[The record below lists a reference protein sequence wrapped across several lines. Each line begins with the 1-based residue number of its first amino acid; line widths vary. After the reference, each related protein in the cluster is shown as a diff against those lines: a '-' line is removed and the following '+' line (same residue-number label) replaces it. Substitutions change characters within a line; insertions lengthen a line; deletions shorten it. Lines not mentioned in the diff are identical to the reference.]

1 MTQMYVPEEVDQRG
15 MVGSQSPE
23 SFWWLLVLTG
33 LISIGLG
40 VVVLANP
47 SASLETLCV
56 LVGIY
61 LFVAG
66 VVAIVKTASD
76 RSRDAVG
83 ILLGIVALIAGVVVI
98 RHPSGSLVA
107 VSLAIGLFFIVD
119 GALDLARAIIGPR
132 RLLHLVRGALL
143 LAAGVVI
150 VSSPH
155 ISVKTLAIIA
165 GIALVLN
172 GLFQISEGFL
182 LRSLGRTRAAMQD

>member
-1 MTQMYVPEEVDQRG
+1 MQMYAREAVDQKG

-23 SFWWLLVLTG
+23 SFWWLLLLTG

-40 VVVLANP
+40 VVVLTNP
-47 SASLETLCV
+47 SRSLKALCV

-61 LFVAG
+61 LLVAG
-66 VVAIVKTASD
+66 VVTIVKTARD
-76 RSRDAVG
+76 RDREAVG

-107 VSLAIGLFFIVD
+107 VSLAIGLFFIID
-119 GALDLARAIIGPR
+119 GALDLAYAIIGPR
-132 RLLHLVRGALL
+132 RLLHLVRGGLL

-155 ISVKTLAIIA
+155 ISVKTLAILT
-165 GIALVLN
+165 GIALCLN

-182 LRSLGRTRAAMQD
+182 LRSLGRTRAAYED

>member
-1 MTQMYVPEEVDQRG
+1 

-23 SFWWLLVLTG
+23 TFWWLLLLIG

-40 VVVLANP
+40 VVVLAHP
-47 SASLETLCV
+47 SRSLEALCV

-61 LFVAG
+61 LLVAG
-66 VVAIVKTASD
+66 VVAIVKTAMD
-76 RSRDAVG
+76 RDREAVG
-83 ILLGIVALIAGVVVI
+83 ILLGIAALIAGVVVI

-107 VSLAIGLFFIVD
+107 VSIAIGLFFIID
-119 GALDLARAIIGPR
+119 GALDLAYAIIGPR
-132 RLLHLVRGALL
+132 RLLHLVRGGLL

-155 ISVKTLAIIA
+155 ISVKTLAILT
-165 GIALVLN
+165 GIALCLN

-182 LRSLGRTRAAMQD
+182 LRSLGRTRAAYEG